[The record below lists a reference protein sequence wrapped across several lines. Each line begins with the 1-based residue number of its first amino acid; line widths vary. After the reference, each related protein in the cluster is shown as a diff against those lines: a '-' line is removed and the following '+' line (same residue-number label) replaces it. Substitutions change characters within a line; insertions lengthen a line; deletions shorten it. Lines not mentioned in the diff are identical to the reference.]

1 MTDPIIDELHRLR
14 EEALAEV
21 GYDHHAFCERLR
33 EHERQSQRVV
43 ELPPQVPS
51 NQAAA
56 DGHEPPRRSGSR
68 R

>member
-33 EHERQSQRVV
+33 EHERQSKRAV
-43 ELPPQVPS
+43 ELPHRVPP
-51 NQAAA
+51 NQPAA
-56 DGHEPPRRSGSR
+56 DGHELPLRSRSHR
-68 R
+68 

>member
-21 GYDHHAFCERLR
+21 GFDHHIFCERLR
-33 EHERQSQRVV
+33 ERERQSGRVV
-43 ELPPQVPS
+43 EPPPRVRANHPP
-51 NQAAA
+51 A
-56 DGHEPPRRSGSR
+56 DGNEPLRRSRSR